1 MLTSDKKI
9 INKAHE
15 QGYAI
20 IQVNINNLEWIKTVL
35 QTVEK
40 LRSPVI
46 LGVSE
51 GTANYMGGL
60 KTVAS
65 LVKNLDSFYNISVP
79 VILHLDHGSYESAF
93 QAIEAGF
100 NSIMFDGSHYPFEEN
115 LKKTEKIVKICHQKG
130 LLVEA
135 EVGSI
140 GGQEDGIISNGEI
153 ADPYECYKMVQLGVD
168 MLAVSIGNIHGPYP
182 SDWKGLELDV
192 FKKIRELTNNETSL
206 VLHGGSGIPDSMI
219 QKVISLGI
227 VKINVNTEFQIVF
240 TKATRKYIEEKKDL
254 LKKGYD
260 PKKLFKPG
268 CLAIEKELKKK
279 LTLFKSINRF

>member
-15 QGYAI
+15 KGYAI
-20 IQVNINNLEWIKTVL
+20 IQANINNLEWIKTVL
-35 QTVEK
+35 QTVDK
-40 LRSPVI
+40 LKSPVI

-60 KTVAS
+60 KTIAS

-79 VILHLDHGSYESAF
+79 VILHLDHGSYEGAF

-100 NSIMFDGSHYPFEEN
+100 NSIMFDGSRYPFEEN
-115 LKKTEKIVKICHQKG
+115 LKKTEKIVQICHRKG

-140 GGQEDGIISNGEI
+140 GGQEDGITGNGEI
-153 ADPYECYKMVQLGVD
+153 ADPYECYKIAQLGVD
-168 MLAVSIGNIHGPYP
+168 MLAAGIGNIHGPYP
-182 SDWKGLELDV
+182 SNWKGLDLDV
-192 FKKIRELTNNETSL
+192 FKKIRELTNNQIPL

-219 QKVISLGI
+219 QKVISLGV

-240 TKATRKYIEEKKDL
+240 AQATRKYIEEKKDL

-268 CLAIEKELKKK
+268 FLAIEKELEKK